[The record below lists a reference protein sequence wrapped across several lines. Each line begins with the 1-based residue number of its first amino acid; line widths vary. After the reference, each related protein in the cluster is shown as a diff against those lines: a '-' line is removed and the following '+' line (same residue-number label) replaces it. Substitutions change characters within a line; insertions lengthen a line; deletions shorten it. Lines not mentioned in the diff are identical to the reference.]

1 MRQRNT
7 MSTISSADKQYL
19 NNALRLQNNGWII
32 RFTEEDF
39 IQLFKEH
46 GIDINNKKYVISGT
60 SKQDR
65 FDKFLEIEDN
75 TTVAILIL
83 SLASRFRN
91 RELAGVVSIKFSECL
106 EKIAKTLLIQPH
118 KISFSADNT
127 AVTVNIHPDLY
138 SHISSYIDAED
149 YFSAIQEA
157 YKFVREKLKTITG
170 KERATEVFGDN
181 GLRDD
186 FHKSL
191 FGTEPLKGT
200 PLYDSYRGYAYI
212 YLAIQFLRN
221 EQAHSLSK
229 KIDRHFALHFITLA
243 SLAYTLISTKNP

>member
-1 MRQRNT
+1 

-39 IQLFKEH
+39 IQLFEEE
-46 GIDINNKKYVISGT
+46 GIDINNKKYLISGT
-60 SKQDR
+60 SKQNR

-75 TTVAILIL
+75 KTVAILIL
-83 SLASRFRN
+83 RLASRFRN
-91 RELAGVVSIKFSECL
+91 RELAGVSSIKFSESL

-118 KISFSADNT
+118 KISFSTDNT
-127 AVTVNIHPDLY
+127 AVSVDIHPDLY

-157 YKFVREKLKTITG
+157 YKFVREKLKSITR

-200 PLYDSYRGYAYI
+200 PLYDSYRGYAHI

-229 KIDRHFALHFITLA
+229 KIDRHLALHFITLA

>member
-1 MRQRNT
+1 

-46 GIDINNKKYVISGT
+46 KIDINNKKYIISGT
-60 SKQDR
+60 SKQNR
-65 FDKFLEIEDN
+65 FDRFLEIEDN
-75 TTVAILIL
+75 QTVALVIS
-83 SLASRFRN
+83 SLASQFRN
-91 RELAGVVSIKFSECL
+91 KELATNISVKFSEDL
-106 EKIAKTLLIQPH
+106 EKIAKNLLIQPH

-127 AVTVNIHPDLY
+127 AVVVNIHPDLY

-149 YFSAIQEA
+149 YFSAMQEA

-170 KERATEVFGDN
+170 RERATEVFGDT
-181 GLRDD
+181 GLKAD
-186 FHKSL
+186 FRQSL
-191 FGTEPLKGT
+191 FGTDAPKGT

-212 YLAIQFLRN
+212 HLAIQFLRN
-221 EQAHSLSK
+221 EQVHSLSK
-229 KIDRHFALHFITLA
+229 KIDRNQAIHFITLA